1 MRSRGVLLALL
12 AAGAGAVLLRRRT
25 VSRGEHVD
33 LYYDDGSMVSLDAG
47 SAAAERMLGVARE
60 ALGRLPVS

>member
-1 MRSRGVLLALL
+1 MRGRGVVLALL

-33 LYYDDGSMVSLDAG
+33 LYYDDGSMVSLEAG
-47 SAAAERMLGVARE
+47 SPSAERMLAVARE
-60 ALGRLPVS
+60 ALGRASG

>member
-1 MRSRGVLLALL
+1 VRSRGVLLALL

>member
-1 MRSRGVLLALL
+1 MRGRGVLLALL

-47 SAAAERMLGVARE
+47 SSAAERMLAVARE
-60 ALGRLPVS
+60 ALGRAAVS

>member
-1 MRSRGVLLALL
+1 MKGRGLLLALL
-12 AAGAGAVLLRRRT
+12 AVGAGAVLLRRRT

-47 SAAAERMLGVARE
+47 SPPAERMLAVARE
-60 ALGRLPVS
+60 ALARAPA